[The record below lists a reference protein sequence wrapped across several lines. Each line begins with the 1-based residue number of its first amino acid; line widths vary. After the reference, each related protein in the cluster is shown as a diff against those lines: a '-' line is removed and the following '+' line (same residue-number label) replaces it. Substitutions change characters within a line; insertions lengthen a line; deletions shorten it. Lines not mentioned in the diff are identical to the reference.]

1 MNTDLKNKLAIVT
14 AGSKGIGFGIVESL
28 LKSNAYV
35 SFCSRS
41 QSNVEYACSKL
52 EKFKDK
58 LFFCVGDIADQN
70 FLNRFVDQTKKH
82 FGKNIEILINN
93 NGGPPVGKT
102 LEFSDEQ
109 WKKALDVNFYSALR
123 MSRLVFNDMKKEKWG
138 RIINLTSLTAKEPEV
153 GMILSNVTRAAIS
166 SFSKTLS
173 KEIGEYGIT
182 VNTILTGGV
191 LTERSR
197 DLINLEIK
205 ETGESYEE
213 AISRIVSTI
222 PIKKIATPEEFS
234 KFIIFLASEESFY
247 LNGTSIALD
256 GGISISIF

>member
-1 MNTDLKNKLAIVT
+1 M
-14 AGSKGIGFGIVESL
+14 
-28 LKSNAYV
+28 
-35 SFCSRS
+35 
-41 QSNVEYACSKL
+41 
-52 EKFKDK
+52 EKYEDN
-58 LFFCVGDIADQN
+58 FFSCVGDIGNNN
-70 FLNRFVDQTKKH
+70 FLNTFVDKTKKH

-102 LEFSDEQ
+102 LEFSDEE

-173 KEIGEYGIT
+173 KEIGQFGIT

-205 ETGESYEE
+205 DTGETYEK
-213 AISRIVSTI
+213 AISRIASTI

-234 KFIIFLASEESFY
+234 KFIIFLASDLSSY
-247 LNGTSIALD
+247 INGTSIALD
-256 GGISISIF
+256 GGSSTSIF